1 LVVSAILAAGAVGA
15 VGAGVGSGRAPVK
28 DQQRANGDCVS
39 ARPESRTR
47 PCNVLVIGTG
57 GAGLRAAIAARQA
70 GVDVVVIGKRNR
82 LDAHTV
88 LAAGGINAALGTVD
102 PEDSWQ
108 QHFAD
113 TVREGYSLSDPR
125 VVEIMTS
132 EAPAAINE
140 LAAWGCPFARTSDG
154 RLDQRYFGAHTYRR
168 TCYAGDYTGRA
179 VLSTLADQVQ
189 MLDIPVIEDQYV
201 SRLLTA
207 DGQCFGALAFD
218 LHTGDRTVYEA
229 DAVVLCGGGHT
240 RIWRRSSSRRDEN
253 YGEGMWL
260 AYQAGARL
268 MDMELVQFHPTG
280 MLLPEEVAGT
290 LVTEAVRGEGGRLY
304 NAKGERFMERY
315 DPERMEL
322 SSRDRIALANYTEV
336 KEGRGGPNGGVFL
349 DVTHLG
355 KDVILE
361 KLPRMY
367 RQFVEYQMLDIAKEP
382 MEVAPTAHYSMGG
395 IVVDPPSHATDLGG
409 LYAAGEC
416 TAGLH
421 GANRLGGNSL
431 VETLVF
437 GRRAGEAAA
446 RFSRERESQ
455 LRSRPVVDEA
465 QADLDSLI
473 HKGTELSR
481 TLQRAV
487 RNLMWER
494 CGVVR
499 DASDMEPALG
509 MLDEVRSALPSVDV
523 RPSEEGWGDLAHVLD
538 VRAMLGTAEATL
550 RGALARGESRGAHNR
565 SDFPELDPEME
576 VNFIIG
582 RSSGARMTLEPLPI
596 PAVPVEL
603 APWLARTGSIDPA
616 GKLLE

>member
-1 LVVSAILAAGAVGA
+1 MN
-15 VGAGVGSGRAPVK
+15 R
-28 DQQRANGDCVS
+28 Q
-39 ARPESRTR
+39 ESRTR

-70 GVDVVVIGKRNR
+70 GVDVVVIGKRSR

-113 TVREGYSLSDPR
+113 TMREGYYLSDPR
-125 VVEIMTS
+125 VVEIMSS

-140 LAAWGCPFARTSDG
+140 LADWGCPFARTSEG
-154 RLDQRYFGAHTYRR
+154 KLDQRYFGAHRYRR

-179 VLSTLADQVQ
+179 VLSTLADRTQR
-189 MLDIPVIEDQYV
+189 LAIPVIEDQYV
-201 SRLLTA
+201 SRLLAA

-218 LHTGDRTVYEA
+218 LHTGQRTVFEA

-260 AYQAGARL
+260 AFQAGARL

-280 MLLPEEVAGT
+280 MVLPEEAAGT
-290 LVTEAVRGEGGRLY
+290 LVTEAVRGEGGRLL
-304 NAKGERFMERY
+304 NAEGERFMQRY
-315 DPERMEL
+315 DPDRMEL
-322 SSRDRIALANYTEV
+322 SSRDRVALANYIEI

-355 KDVILE
+355 KDAILE

-367 RQFVEYQMLDIAKEP
+367 RQFVEYQMLDIALEP

-395 IVVDPPSHATDLGG
+395 IVVDPPTHATEVGG
-409 LYAAGEC
+409 LFAAGEC

-446 RFSRERESQ
+446 QFSRERESQ
-455 LRSRPVVDEA
+455 LRSRRAIDEA
-465 QADLDSLI
+465 LGDLDSLI
-473 HKGTELSR
+473 HNGTELSR
-481 TLQRAV
+481 ALQRAV
-487 RNLMWER
+487 RNLMWEH

-499 DASDMEPALG
+499 DADDLERALG
-509 MLDEVRSALPSVDV
+509 RLGEVRSALPSVDV
-523 RPSEEGWGDLAHVLD
+523 RPSEEGWGDLAQILD
-538 VRAMLGTAEATL
+538 LQAMLSTAEATL
-550 RGALARGESRGAHNR
+550 QGAIAREETRGAHIR
-565 SDFPELDPEME
+565 SDFPDLDPQME
-576 VNFIIG
+576 VNFVVG
-582 RSSGARMTLEPLPI
+582 RDDEGRMTLETSPLP
-596 PAVPVEL
+596 AVSAEL
-603 APWLARTGSIDPA
+603 RSWLEQAGDLDPA
-616 GKLLE
+616 GRLLE